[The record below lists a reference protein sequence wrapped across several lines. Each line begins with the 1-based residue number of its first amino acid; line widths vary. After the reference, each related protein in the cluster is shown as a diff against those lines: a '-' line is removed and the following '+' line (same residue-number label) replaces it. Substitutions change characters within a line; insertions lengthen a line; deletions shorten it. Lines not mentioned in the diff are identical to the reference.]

1 MLLANVAGQ
10 TPDTAI
16 VVEDNVRIIL
26 KCDGMEPAALSV
38 PRQMVPLDLPRRKKH
53 RRDEDEEFEEGEETE
68 EEELAAQGEVQP
80 KMYITASWPYT

>member
-26 KCDGMEPAALSV
+26 KCDGIETALSV
-38 PRQMVPLDLPRRKKH
+38 PRQMVPLDFPRQNKR
-53 RRDEDEEFEEGEETE
+53 RRDEEEFAEGELSE
-68 EEELAAQGEVQP
+68 ERELAAQGDAQP
-80 KMYITASWPYT
+80 KMYITASWPHQ

>member
-26 KCDGMEPAALSV
+26 KCDGIETALSV
-38 PRQMVPLDLPRRKKH
+38 PQQMVPLDLPRRKKR

-68 EEELAAQGEVQP
+68 EEELAAQGEVQQ